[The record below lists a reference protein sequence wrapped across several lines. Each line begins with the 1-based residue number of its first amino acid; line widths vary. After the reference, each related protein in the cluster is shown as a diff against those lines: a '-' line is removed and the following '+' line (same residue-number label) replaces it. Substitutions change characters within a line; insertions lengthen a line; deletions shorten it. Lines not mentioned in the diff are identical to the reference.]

1 MGLRAARWLASWSC
15 LGSARPVSLET
26 QRVPAGEARPGVL
39 MLPRLVSAPGSGPEP
54 WGTGACRAL
63 AGTSFSASHAVR
75 PTLCFPAFS
84 SPESPQ
90 SKASSAD
97 RGRGETKASG

>member
-15 LGSARPVSLET
+15 LGSAQPVSVEA
-26 QRVPAGEARPGVL
+26 QCVPAGGARPGAL
-39 MLPRLVSAPGSGPEP
+39 MLPLPVSAPGSGPAP

-84 SPESPQ
+84 SPEFPQ

-97 RGRGETKASG
+97 RGWGETKASG